1 MTVARPAPPARRR
14 RTTPTVYLVRHAK
27 AENRDR
33 WEAPD
38 SERPLTTRGLEQSRV
53 IASHLADLGGRQ
65 PSRVL
70 SSPARRCHQTVEPLA
85 AASKLEVVQA
95 EWLDEGSDS
104 EYAFEQLRKLA
115 ARFDPPSGLGG
126 PVAACTHGD
135 VIWGVL
141 DSLHRLGV
149 DLGPRP
155 EAPKGG
161 VWIIA
166 ATGPKLST
174 AAFYQPDEARK
185 ARS

>member
-1 MTVARPAPPARRR
+1 MTDTRPAPPARRR
-14 RTTPTVYLVRHAK
+14 RMTPTIYLVRHAK
-27 AENRDR
+27 AESRER

-38 SERPLTTRGLEQSRV
+38 GERPLTTRGLEQARV
-53 IASHLADLGGRQ
+53 IASHLADLSGRQ

-70 SSPARRCHQTVEPLA
+70 SSPAKRCHQTVAPLA
-85 AASKLEVVQA
+85 TASKLEVVEA

-115 ARFDPPSGLGG
+115 VRLDPPSGLGG

-135 VIWGVL
+135 VVWGVL
-141 DSLHRLGV
+141 QSLHRLGV

-166 ATGPKLST
+166 ASKANVST